1 MRMGMK
7 SMGGSWLKILGVA
20 IGVAVAAAVIVLA
33 VRRGKLSVDT
43 AAVTGV
49 EGAQPRASSPLE
61 NVQEEEQEKVQ
72 EEVQEEGHEKVQE
85 EGHENQTKAAM
96 ALEKETPLLEKSV
109 LLVGLVGSLAAV
121 AMGLAVG
128 LSWIVAESRRRRMQK
143 KEEHEEFFEDFYDE
157 SGSELIDIDRLFDQ
171 K

>member
-43 AAVTGV
+43 AA
-49 EGAQPRASSPLE
+49 ALE

-72 EEVQEEGHEKVQE
+72 EEVQE